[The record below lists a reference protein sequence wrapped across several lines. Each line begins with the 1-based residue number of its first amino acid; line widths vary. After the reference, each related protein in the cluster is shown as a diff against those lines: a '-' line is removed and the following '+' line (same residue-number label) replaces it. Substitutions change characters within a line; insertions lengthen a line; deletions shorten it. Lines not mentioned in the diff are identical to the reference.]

1 MSQKSEIAVGQ
12 SRLHQVIC
20 SLPLQLVALSDQLTD
35 LYVSNGG
42 AVVLFAWVQFLKED
56 ALRFLEIHTLLELS
70 SDKHS
75 TQDYSQNS
83 YDAVHPQPKTTH
95 HTPDSGIA
103 DDQSFNI
110 SDPSLSDISRKSLE
124 DPHPIEILI
133 DDSNA
138 TNSVW
143 CSTDNPNNSTTHIDD
158 QNILDND
165 SNQTSNTREAE
176 ETPQS
181 WELKDGTQNNLASVG
196 GKSKEGSISASLL
209 PPSDSSDLMDEA
221 ASLPI
226 NQRDSPQSEDQTRTG
241 RSLTP
246 SQRVLSQ
253 ILIYDAA
260 QQQSKFA
267 TTVFE
272 CGVCFSCSLGSYCVQ
287 LPGCGHIFCRAC
299 LAQFCKLHI
308 TEGDVRGVTCPE
320 AGCTAAPTPAQV
332 QY

>member
-1 MSQKSEIAVGQ
+1 M
-12 SRLHQVIC
+12 
-20 SLPLQLVALSDQLTD
+20 
-35 LYVSNGG
+35 
-42 AVVLFAWVQFLKED
+42 VLFAWVQFLKED

-70 SDKHS
+70 SDEHS

-83 YDAVHPQPKTTH
+83 LQPQLKSTH
-95 HTPDSGIA
+95 DTPDSGIT

-110 SDPSLSDISRKSLE
+110 SDPSISDITGKSLE
-124 DPHPIEILI
+124 VTHPIKILS

-138 TNSVW
+138 TDS
-143 CSTDNPNNSTTHIDD
+143 D
-158 QNILDND
+158 LND
-165 SNQTSNTREAE
+165 SNQTSDAREE
-176 ETPQS
+176 F
-181 WELKDGTQNNLASVG
+181 KDGTQNDLASAA
-196 GKSKEGSISASLL
+196 GKLKEGGISASLL
-209 PPSDSSDLMDEA
+209 PPSSSSDLMDEA

-226 NQRDSPQSEDQTRTG
+226 NPRDSPQSADQTHSG
-241 RSLTP
+241 LSLTP

-260 QQQSKFA
+260 QQRSTFA

-272 CGVCFSCSLGSYCVQ
+272 CGVCFSCSLGSDCVQ

-299 LAQFCKLHI
+299 LGQFCKLHI